1 MAYGIEIFN
10 SSGVKVLEL
19 SNRVARFV
27 QYGTVVVPANGSVD
41 VTVPGAANNDS
52 WSAFHTLSFGVG
64 ANMTYTKSTN
74 TFTFYNSAGASY
86 TLYYWI
92 IRS

>member
-1 MAYGIEIFN
+1 MAYGAEIFN

-27 QYGTVVVPANGSVD
+27 QAGTVTLPASGSVA

-52 WSAFHTLSFGVG
+52 WSAFHTLEVG
-64 ANMTYTKSTN
+64 AGANVTYAKSTN
-74 TFTFYNSAGASY
+74 TFTFYNSAAASY
-86 TLYYWI
+86 TLLYWI